1 MITKSNLKNIRIM
14 AFVQVMN
21 NVKSFLAKENLETL
35 NLMALATVFNA
46 QLSALEEAIK
56 PLRKNEN
63 TAKIKQLDH
72 KRDTLLMGFIKY
84 CRLFQTFPE
93 EASSQA
99 AKKLI
104 IIIEKYGKNPQKQGL
119 REETAIIRNLLADL
133 EVIDLAQAVTTIG
146 ATKWLEHLKTTNA
159 ELEKLHTERTE
170 EQSAI
175 EVGKTK
181 AEREKMQ
188 EAFDQLVIAI
198 NGLSLINGKEKYQ
211 NLINAINLEI
221 KEVSVK

>member
-21 NVKSFLAKENLETL
+21 NVKSFLSNDNLETL
-35 NLMALATVFNA
+35 NLTALVAAFNA

-63 TAKIKQLDH
+63 TAKIKQLDD
-72 KRDTLLMGFIKY
+72 KRDALLMGFIKH

-93 EASSQA
+93 EAPSKA
-99 AKKLI
+99 AKKLVI
-104 IIIEKYGKNPQKQGL
+104 VIEKYGRNPQKQGL

-133 EVIDLAQAVTTIG
+133 ELTDLAQAVTTIG
-146 ATKWLEHLKTTNA
+146 AGKWLEHLKATNA

-198 NGLSLINGKEKYQ
+198 NGLSLIKGKEKYQ

-221 KEVSVK
+221 KEVSMK

>member
-35 NLMALATVFNA
+35 NLTGLATAFNK
-46 QLSALEEAIK
+46 QLEVLEATLK
-56 PLRKNEN
+56 PLRKSQN
-63 TAKIKQLDH
+63 TSKIKELDY
-72 KRDTLLMGFIKY
+72 KRDILLMGFVKH

-93 EASSQA
+93 EAPSQA
-99 AKKLI
+99 AKKLVI
-104 IIIEKYGKNPQKQGL
+104 VIEKYGKNPQKQGL

-133 EVIDLAQAVTTIG
+133 QATDLAQAVTTIG
-146 ATKWLEHLKTTNA
+146 ADKWLQYLKTTNE

-170 EQSAI
+170 EQSTI

-181 AEREKMQ
+181 AERQKMQ
-188 EAFDQLVIAI
+188 EAFEQLITAI
-198 NGLSLINGKEKYQ
+198 NGLSLINDKEKYQ
-211 NLINAINLEI
+211 SLISAINLEI
-221 KEVSVK
+221 KEVLK